1 MLARIFG
8 LQTEA
13 DGDWTDV
20 LDDNIF
26 RMLPIYVKAL
36 AHLRLH
42 WIVYGPQ
49 TENNF
54 NSPDSAL
61 WRKVNF

>member
-1 MLARIFG
+1 MLARISG
-8 LQTEA
+8 LQTEV

-36 AHLRLH
+36 AHL
-42 WIVYGPQ
+42 
-49 TENNF
+49 
-54 NSPDSAL
+54 
-61 WRKVNF
+61 